1 MRAGSSPV
9 GGSPAWI
16 IYLKRV
22 KSVVT
27 PSLSQFDNSARYG
40 TIMSMKASDIKGRNL
55 QIFDEPE
62 DIQWA
67 LEVHARRPELTENVK
82 AVIITG
88 NEDSPDG
95 LWIVRELPV
104 MIYSP
109 VEQILPKP
117 KPGDAVRLTGEFS
130 IGKIG
135 DIGIIGND
143 HPEAEDELHITFNC
157 QGQSFWQEDKVS
169 CSGGP
174 VSMFTPAS
182 ELKATGETIKWTFW
196 RWKDVSRAGGRESY
210 EKEVPL
216 WEWAGSPNAGFP
228 Q

>member
-1 MRAGSSPV
+1 
-9 GGSPAWI
+9 
-16 IYLKRV
+16 
-22 KSVVT
+22 
-27 PSLSQFDNSARYG
+27 
-40 TIMSMKASDIKGRNL
+40 MSMKVNDIKGRNL
-55 QIFDEPE
+55 QIFDKPE

-67 LEVHARRPELTENVK
+67 LEVHARRPELTTENVT

-88 NEDSPDG
+88 NEDSPEG
-95 LWIVRELPV
+95 LWVAYDLPLT
-104 MIYSP
+104 YDTEF
-109 VEQILPKP
+109 EQILPLKP

-130 IGKIG
+130 IGNIG

-157 QGQSFWQEDKVS
+157 QGQSFWQGDKVS

-182 ELKATGETIKWTFW
+182 ELRPTGETIKWTFW
-196 RWKDVSRAGGRESY
+196 RWKDVPRAGGRESY